1 MKIVTIEVN
10 QFHKLNQ
17 LSGYV
22 INYLCKQDENE
33 KEKLYILPLKG
44 GGGGVVQAVF
54 PPMFSLLA
62 FWDYHVYVGTPD
74 SGPQAS
80 EALFFPAPHSLFSVL
95 FIVGSFCCSLFQTFP
110 LFSSFCC

>member
-44 GGGGVVQAVF
+44 GGRR
-54 PPMFSLLA
+54 
-62 FWDYHVYVGTPD
+62 
-74 SGPQAS
+74 
-80 EALFFPAPHSLFSVL
+80 
-95 FIVGSFCCSLFQTFP
+95 GSTNPKEIQLTKNFYFH
-110 LFSSFCC
+110 

>member
-44 GGGGVVQAVF
+44 GGGGVVQQTLKRYN
-54 PPMFSLLA
+54 SQK
-62 FWDYHVYVGTPD
+62 T
-74 SGPQAS
+74 
-80 EALFFPAPHSLFSVL
+80 
-95 FIVGSFCCSLFQTFP
+95 FIFIELQCPSHFD
-110 LFSSFCC
+110 

>member
-33 KEKLYILPLKG
+33 KEKLYILALKEG
-44 GGGGVVQAVF
+44 GGSTNPKEIQL
-54 PPMFSLLA
+54 PE
-62 FWDYHVYVGTPD
+62 DKT
-74 SGPQAS
+74 
-80 EALFFPAPHSLFSVL
+80 
-95 FIVGSFCCSLFQTFP
+95 FIFIELRCPSHFD
-110 LFSSFCC
+110 

>member
-33 KEKLYILPLKG
+33 KEKLYILALKEG
-44 GGGGVVQAVF
+44 GGF
-54 PPMFSLLA
+54 NKP
-62 FWDYHVYVGTPD
+62 
-74 SGPQAS
+74 
-80 EALFFPAPHSLFSVL
+80 
-95 FIVGSFCCSLFQTFP
+95 
-110 LFSSFCC
+110 